1 MADYKQAGELVP
13 GDVYIE
19 RHRGGKREQTYRVI
33 ATRPGNAS
41 TVIEVVVQS
50 VARSH
55 APRETFVFYRG
66 NRVEMA
72 DSRGLHFVRL
82 AGED

>member
-1 MADYKQAGELVP
+1 MMAEYKQADQLIP
-13 GDVYIE
+13 GDIYIS
-19 RHRGGKREQTYRVI
+19 RVQRRAREQTYRVV
-33 ATRPGNAS
+33 AVRPGVAS
-41 TVIEVVVQS
+41 TVIDVTVVT
-50 VARSH
+50 AGRR
-55 APRETFVFYRG
+55 PRTFVFYRG

>member
-1 MADYKQAGELVP
+1 MADYKQAGDLVP
-13 GDVYIE
+13 GDVYVS
-19 RHRGGKREQTYRVI
+19 RHHLKAREQTYRVV
-33 ATRPGNAS
+33 AVRPGAAS
-41 TVIEVVVQS
+41 TVVDVTVKSIGAENQ
-50 VARSH
+50 R
-55 APRETFVFYRG
+55 RRTFGFYRG